1 MPSVE
6 SLITVENQSI
16 GPWTCCKTA
25 AITLCLMWRSA
36 PAKPKGH
43 INFYSPP
50 EDGQVSVSL
59 FITFPCEVSGCSLF
73 LKAVI
78 CMMSDEACE
87 QGRRTAFWPE
97 HDGNAAIHFMDVVLS
112 LAVKY
117 TFPCNVILSVHKVE
131 NFNVKLVKNIKCFLF
146 FLINLFSN
154 YFDEIFCN
162 YYTV

>member
-6 SLITVENQSI
+6 SLITVENQPI
-16 GPWTCCKTA
+16 GPWTWCKTA

-50 EDGQVSVSL
+50 EDGQVSASL
-59 FITFPCEVSGCSLF
+59 SITFACGVSGCSLF

-87 QGRRTAFWPE
+87 EGRRTAF
-97 HDGNAAIHFMDVVLS
+97 
-112 LAVKY
+112 
-117 TFPCNVILSVHKVE
+117 
-131 NFNVKLVKNIKCFLF
+131 
-146 FLINLFSN
+146 
-154 YFDEIFCN
+154 
-162 YYTV
+162 

>member
-6 SLITVENQSI
+6 SLITVENQPI

-25 AITLCLMWRSA
+25 AITLCLMWRSV

-97 HDGNAAIHFMDVVLS
+97 HDGNATIYFMDVVLS
-112 LAVKY
+112 SAAKY
-117 TFPCNVILSVHKVE
+117 TFTCNVILSVHKVE
-131 NFNVKLVKNIKCFLF
+131 NFNVKLVKNVRLF
-146 FLINLFSN
+146 YFIFKWIHESYKSLF
-154 YFDEIFCN
+154 
-162 YYTV
+162 